1 MMATLVFNE
10 LNFDLSRIVKNK
22 VVKEQTQRMQTFKVK
37 S

>member
-10 LNFDLSRIVKNK
+10 LNFNLSRIVKNK
-22 VVKEQTQRMQTFKVK
+22 AVKEQTQRMQTFKVK

>member
-10 LNFDLSRIVKNK
+10 LNFNLSRIVTNK
-22 VVKEQTQRMQTFKVK
+22 VVKEQTQRTQTFKVK